1 MTRKTRS
8 STQKANEAP
17 SAKKEPDSKRER
29 SLRACT
35 RCRQRKQRCDNAL
48 PHCSNCLRGG
58 VPCESFPVSAESQE
72 EILHLHDQLQE
83 SSRQIDA
90 IQEELSMARLVV
102 LDDLSLFSALVV
114 KKLTDDARQGNVA
127 SRQAIQQS
135 SSTGNLMYMNISHLQ
150 NSPVELSTMADVKPK
165 ISLPKPSGGKNKMQ
179 GAGGKLDLCKAVELL
194 ESCFPAV
201 APAITF
207 AVENLVPKASSG
219 RWPTLVDIALRLLGC
234 DMQTDSHVTT
244 PHGYPVDA
252 QVSLKD
258 IATQLFE
265 ATDMT
270 RVAAL
275 MLWALL
281 AVVKNRP
288 EELVRLDNVLT
299 HFMQVWEKAASADP
313 AALLGVIPVSLGV
326 NERVAELALQSANVF
341 PLLRLCFHSQI
352 SFRRMYDWM
361 HLRGFEGIDAIASKS
376 DFQTFLAACHVE
388 QKRLEYEAM
397 HLLAML
403 RGTIT
408 DDILHDA
415 VQKLLCELKHFADV
429 FADRSDS
436 FVTSV
441 NVAINTRQAL
451 MRQKLGIQLYGLF
464 PRMLHK
470 YCPNDRQ
477 HSRWLINA
485 TQLASITLSY
495 HRSAFVHTEWLGDH
509 AHDAL
514 TFVELLN
521 AFAWLMQMPQRS
533 TNARGGFPE
542 PVQTAI
548 EVGERFASKW
558 AQHSANIQAT
568 ITRLGKL
575 GDEQPTCSGLTTPW
589 QSAPS
594 HTSSS
599 SPDASSPPS
608 LETPHAN
615 DEMNAYTSTLAQPL
629 EWQQQESQSQMCSQV
644 QSSVGVRLDTS
655 LHSTASAV
663 GGDGEEGCV
672 VSMGMQHSNVY
683 TCNDGTHIYGHATQ
697 NVQQWACSPALMAC
711 VPLEL
716 QERATTSA
724 VPLQPSYTVGSTARN
739 GSSNSN
745 TTTNSVLWYMD
756 DRAHSKP

>member
-8 STQKANEAP
+8 STQRANEAA

-58 VPCESFPVSAESQE
+58 VPCESFPVSVGSQE

-83 SSRQIDA
+83 SSQQIDA
-90 IQEELSMARLVV
+90 MQEELSMARLVV
-102 LDDLSLFSALVV
+102 LDDLSLFSVLVV
-114 KKLTDDARQGNVA
+114 KKLSDDARQGNVA
-127 SRQAIQQS
+127 SRQGIQQS
-135 SSTGNLMYMNISHLQ
+135 SSTGNFVYMNISDLQ
-150 NSPVELSTMADVKPK
+150 NCPVELSTMADVKPK
-165 ISLPKPSGGKNKMQ
+165 ISLPKPSGGKNKIQ
-179 GAGGKLDLCKAVELL
+179 GAGEKLDLWKAVELL

-219 RWPTLVDIALRLLGC
+219 RWPTLVDIALRPLTELVRLLGC
-234 DMQTDSHVTT
+234 DMQTDPHVTT
-244 PHGYPVDA
+244 PDGYPVDA

-258 IATQLFE
+258 SATQLFE

-313 AALLGVIPVSLGV
+313 AVLLGVIP
-326 NERVAELALQSANVF
+326 
-341 PLLRLCFHSQI
+341 I

-361 HLRGFEGIDAIASKS
+361 HLQTAIMSGKLHIQLTRCTSFEGIDAIASKS

-388 QKRLEYEAM
+388 QKRLEYDAI

-415 VQKLLCELKHFADV
+415 VQKLLCELKRFADV

-533 TNARGGFPE
+533 TNSRGGLSE

-568 ITRLGKL
+568 ITRLGNL
-575 GDEQPTCSGLTTPW
+575 GEEQPTSSGLTTPW

-594 HTSSS
+594 HTTSS
-599 SPDASSPPS
+599 SPDASSTPS

-615 DEMNAYTSTLAQPL
+615 DQMNPYATTLAQPL
-629 EWQQQESQSQMCSQV
+629 EWQQQESQSQIYSQA

-655 LHSTASAV
+655 LHSAASAA
-663 GGDGEEGCV
+663 GGGGEEGCGA
-672 VSMGMQHSNVY
+672 SMGMQHSNVY
-683 TCNDGTHIYGHATQ
+683 TRNDGTHIYGHPTQ

-716 QERATTSA
+716 QERATAST
-724 VPLQPSYTVGSTARN
+724 VPLQPSYTVGSTSRN
-739 GSSNSN
+739 ASSNSN

-756 DRAHSKP
+756 DRVHSKP

>member
-8 STQKANEAP
+8 STQRANEAA

-58 VPCESFPVSAESQE
+58 VPCESFPVSVGSQ
-72 EILHLHDQLQE
+72 EILHLHNQLQE

-90 IQEELSMARLVV
+90 MQEELSMARLVV
-102 LDDLSLFSALVV
+102 LDDLSLFSVLVV
-114 KKLTDDARQGNVA
+114 KKLTDDARQGNVV
-127 SRQAIQQS
+127 SRQGIQQS
-135 SSTGNLMYMNISHLQ
+135 SSTGNLMYMNISDLQ
-150 NSPVELSTMADVKPK
+150 NCPVELSTMADVKPK

-179 GAGGKLDLCKAVELL
+179 GAGGKLDLWKAVELL

-207 AVENLVPKASSG
+207 AVENLIPKASSG
-219 RWPTLVDIALRLLGC
+219 RWPTLVDIALRPLTELVRLLGC

-244 PHGYPVDA
+244 PDGYPVDA

-258 IATQLFE
+258 SATQLFE
-265 ATDMT
+265 VTDMT

-313 AALLGVIPVSLGV
+313 AALLGVIP
-326 NERVAELALQSANVF
+326 
-341 PLLRLCFHSQI
+341 I

-361 HLRGFEGIDAIASKS
+361 HLQTAIMSGKLHIQLTRCTSFEGIDAIASKS

-388 QKRLEYEAM
+388 QKRLEYDAI

-533 TNARGGFPE
+533 TNARGGLSE

-568 ITRLGKL
+568 ITRLGNL
-575 GDEQPTCSGLTTPW
+575 GDEQPTSSGLTTPW

-594 HTSSS
+594 HTTSS
-599 SPDASSPPS
+599 SPDASSTPS

-615 DEMNAYTSTLAQPL
+615 DQMNPYATTLAQPL
-629 EWQQQESQSQMCSQV
+629 EWQQQDSQSQMYSQA
-644 QSSVGVRLDTS
+644 QSSVGVRLDMS
-655 LHSTASAV
+655 LHSAASAA
-663 GGDGEEGCV
+663 GGGGEEGCGA
-672 VSMGMQHSNVY
+672 SMGMQHSNVY
-683 TCNDGTHIYGHATQ
+683 TRNDGTHIYGHPRQ
-697 NVQQWACSPALMAC
+697 NVQQWACSPPLMAC

-739 GSSNSN
+739 ASSNSN